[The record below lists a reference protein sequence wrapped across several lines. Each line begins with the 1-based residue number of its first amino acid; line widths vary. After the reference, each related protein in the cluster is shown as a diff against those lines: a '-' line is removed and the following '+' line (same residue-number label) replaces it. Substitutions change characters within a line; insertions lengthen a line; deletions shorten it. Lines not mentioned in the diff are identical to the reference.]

1 VGDRGAPGKAQVAL
15 FYDEQR
21 GEKMKK
27 QPQTLRSFGI
37 KTVVS
42 ITQQS
47 DSDITSQQGCLVQE
61 QASS

>member
-1 VGDRGAPGKAQVAL
+1 L
-15 FYDEQR
+15 LYDEQR

-42 ITQQS
+42 ITQRS
-47 DSDITSQQGCLVQE
+47 DSDITSQQGRLVQE
-61 QASS
+61 QAVS